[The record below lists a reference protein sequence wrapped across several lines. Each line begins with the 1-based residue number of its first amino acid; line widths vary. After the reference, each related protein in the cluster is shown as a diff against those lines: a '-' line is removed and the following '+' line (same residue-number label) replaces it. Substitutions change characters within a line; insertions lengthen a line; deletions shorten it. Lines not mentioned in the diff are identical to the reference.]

1 MMNNIK
7 FHFTIADLENLSGVK
22 IPTIRMWEKRYN
34 LLSPQRTDTNIRL
47 YDISD
52 LRKLLN
58 IVYLTNI
65 GQKISKVSS
74 YTPVELNTKVK
85 DSYQKRNSEA
95 LLVNDFIISSL
106 TFDNNLFHKTYNT
119 LVEKY
124 SFSDLFVKAFIPLL
138 ERIGILWQT
147 STLTPA
153 NEHFI
158 SYHILRKLYTNI
170 DIAEKLSR
178 RNTQDRLFVLYLP
191 HNEIHELGLLYTYYE
206 LLMREMNVVYL
217 GQSVEIKELKCFANK
232 DSQNIFISNFTVAPE
247 SRKTEDYLMAAQ
259 QDLLQG
265 TNNKFFVSCSKV
277 QASSLYEEQGIHIFN
292 RVPDLIEALDNQVI
306 LEQF

>member
-74 YTPVELNTKVK
+74 YTSVELNTKVK
-85 DSYQKRNSEA
+85 ESYQKRNSEA

-119 LVEKY
+119 LIEKY

-217 GQSVEIKELKCFANK
+217 GQSVELKEMKCFANK

-292 RVPDLIEALDNQVI
+292 RIPDLIEALDNQVI

>member
-74 YTPVELNTKVK
+74 YTSVELNTKVK
-85 DSYQKRNSEA
+85 ESYQKRNSEA

-119 LVEKY
+119 LIEKY

-153 NEHFI
+153 KEHFI

-170 DIAEKLSR
+170 DIAEKLSK
-178 RNTQDRLFVLYLP
+178 RNTQDRLFILYLP

-217 GQSVEIKELKCFANK
+217 GQSVEIKEMKCFANK

-247 SRKTEDYLMAAQ
+247 SRKTEDYLITAQ
-259 QDLLQG
+259 QGLVQG

-277 QASSLYEEQGIHIFN
+277 HASSLYEEQGIYIFN

>member
-58 IVYLTNI
+58 IVYLANA
-65 GQKISKVSS
+65 GHKISKVAG

-85 DSYQKRNSEA
+85 ESYQKKNSEA

-119 LVEKY
+119 LIEKY

-178 RNTQDRLFVLYLP
+178 RNEQDRLFILYLP

-217 GQSVEIKELKCFANK
+217 GQSVEIKEMKCFANK
-232 DSQNIFISNFTVAPE
+232 DSQNIFISNFTVSPE
-247 SRKTEDYLMAAQ
+247 SRKTEDYLLMAQ
-259 QDLLQG
+259 QDLLQD

-277 QASSLYEEQGIHIFN
+277 EASSQYEEQGIHIYN
-292 RVPDLIEALDNQVI
+292 RIPDLIEALDNQVI

>member
-74 YTPVELNTKVK
+74 YTSVELNTKVK
-85 DSYQKRNSEA
+85 ESYQKRNSEA

-119 LVEKY
+119 LIEKY

-217 GQSVEIKELKCFANK
+217 GQSVELKEMKCFANK

-259 QDLLQG
+259 QELLQG

-292 RVPDLIEALDNQVI
+292 RIPDLIEALDNQVI

>member
-74 YTPVELNTKVK
+74 YTSVELNTKVK
-85 DSYQKRNSEA
+85 ESYQKRNSEA

-119 LVEKY
+119 LIEKY

-217 GQSVEIKELKCFANK
+217 GQSVELKEMKCFANK

-277 QASSLYEEQGIHIFN
+277 QASSLYEEKGIHIFN
-292 RVPDLIEALDNQVI
+292 RIPDLIEALDNQVI